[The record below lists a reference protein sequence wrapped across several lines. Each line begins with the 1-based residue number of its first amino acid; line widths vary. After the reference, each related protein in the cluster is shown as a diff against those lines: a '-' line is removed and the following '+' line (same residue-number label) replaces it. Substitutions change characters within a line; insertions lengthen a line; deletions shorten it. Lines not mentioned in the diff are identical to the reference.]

1 MLFFT
6 VRLPC
11 RGRNFPRVFCIWI
24 TNSANDFRRQFFRL
38 TMAFVLQVLDEA
50 FPKHTFLMN
59 GLIQGVKGFLSFLS
73 APLIGA
79 LSDIF
84 GRKPFLFLTVTFTCS
99 PIPFI
104 KLSHWWY
111 FTMISISGIFSVTFS
126 VVLAFVSDVTT
137 VENRIWAYGLVSA
150 TFAASLIISP
160 SLGAFLEK
168 AYSENFV
175 ITLASL
181 IALSDVLFVLFCV
194 PESLDTCVNS
204 GGGGGF
210 GCGSCASCGAVK
222 RLSLVAPPSPS
233 GQSVCFNANEQ
244 PTVERSWTIT
254 WDKVDPFGV
263 SVIALN

>member
-1 MLFFT
+1 MENGMWRVSTNWVLGVLFFT

-11 RGRNFPRVFCIWI
+11 RGCNFPRIFCIWI
-24 TNSANDFRRQFFRL
+24 TNGANDFCKQFFGL
-38 TMAFVLQVLDEA
+38 IVSSTLQVLDEA

-137 VENRIWAYGLVSA
+137 VENRMWAYGLVSHH
-150 TFAASLIISP
+150 FFGP
-160 SLGAFLEK
+160 FLFFL
-168 AYSENFV
+168 FV
-175 ITLASL
+175 MKITLFPNNN
-181 IALSDVLFVLFCV
+181 VLCNL
-194 PESLDTCVNS
+194 
-204 GGGGGF
+204 
-210 GCGSCASCGAVK
+210 
-222 RLSLVAPPSPS
+222 
-233 GQSVCFNANEQ
+233 
-244 PTVERSWTIT
+244 
-254 WDKVDPFGV
+254 
-263 SVIALN
+263 